1 MLLNVSSGTDYQR
14 KAFSSSITKVER
26 EPFGHLPNMFSAKLS
41 CPLVHLFFF
50 FTRSY
55 GPVVKICKVFT
66 SRTTHLSAF
75 VLILEVVLSWVFE
88 FGSFQHLLNIIIL
101 SRVLTY
107 LTINIISIVVVWFAW
122 TRFSFGSEEGS
133 MVSLRG
139 NACGCN
145 KTRLCKNVRKQFKK

>member
-1 MLLNVSSGTDYQR
+1 MARRLQINQFYRHYRSDAGAAELLSQQNSDVCSIQQPSVTRGFLEPRLTGFQTHQKTVIFAFPISHESKGLIFMLLNVSSGTDYHR
-14 KAFSSSITKVER
+14 KAFSTSITKVER

-75 VLILEVVLSWVFE
+75 VLILEVVLS
-88 FGSFQHLLNIIIL
+88 
-101 SRVLTY
+101 
-107 LTINIISIVVVWFAW
+107 
-122 TRFSFGSEEGS
+122 
-133 MVSLRG
+133 
-139 NACGCN
+139 
-145 KTRLCKNVRKQFKK
+145 